1 MQNPNKFFEDM
12 SKMAQGV
19 ASVMVDMSKKMAQRF
34 EGQCKDW
41 QTGIHSA
48 CAKEN
53 KELRAQLEKLQKDHA
68 ELMKKMSGGGASSTT
83 KSSPSAKTQKKASP
97 KKTAPEKPS
106 QKGASKKSAPQKK
119 A

>member
-1 MQNPNKFFEDM
+1 MKNSNKFFEDM
-12 SKMAQGV
+12 TKMAQGF
-19 ASVMVDMSKKMAQRF
+19 ASVMIDMSKKMAQRF

-41 QTGIHSA
+41 QSGMHSA

-68 ELMKKMSGGGASSTT
+68 DLIKKMSGMGTSSAAKTSPST
-83 KSSPSAKTQKKASP
+83 RAQKKSSPKGTAP
-97 KKTAPEKPS
+97 KKSE
-106 QKGASKKSAPQKK
+106 QKTSSKKSAPRKK